1 MPHNDAGYTSAVV
14 TLDQSLPKAIAIG
27 PGPYTSR
34 HDEAR
39 VGPGP
44 FSHIALFLPG
54 RRRMLPSARRLH
66 VPIAIFKEARNGKET
81 STSCDGKGRATWLG
95 NMSEPPPPEC
105 ATRVLILPPRL
116 PSRCAEEENLRC
128 AQQSEDRTRRSDAK
142 LFSSRS
148 TRQRTLNRANDL
160 DEDQPIRLCPCKA
173 AQLPGR

>member
-1 MPHNDAGYTSAVV
+1 MPHKDAGYTSAVV
-14 TLDQSLPKAIAIG
+14 TLDQSLPKAIPIG

-34 HDEAR
+34 HDKAR

-95 NMSEPPPPEC
+95 NMSEPPPRMRDSRLDTA
-105 ATRVLILPPRL
+105 ATA
-116 PSRCAEEENLRC
+116 SFTLRGGRKSPLC
-128 AQQSEDRTRRSDAK
+128 TTIRGSD
-142 LFSSRS
+142 S
-148 TRQRTLNRANDL
+148 TQ
-160 DEDQPIRLCPCKA
+160 
-173 AQLPGR
+173 